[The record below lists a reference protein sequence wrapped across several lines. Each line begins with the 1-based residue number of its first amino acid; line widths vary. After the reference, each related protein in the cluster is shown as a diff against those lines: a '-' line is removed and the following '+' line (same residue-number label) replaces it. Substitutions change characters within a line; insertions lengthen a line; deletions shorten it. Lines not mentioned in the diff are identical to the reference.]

1 MSPLISGLASVAS
14 FLYNAA
20 SGNKSAAS
28 SRASQPAAAEPSAV
42 VTLSKEAE
50 AMTGFAGKGILM
62 TSGKLDGALTAVSAR
77 TGTDSGNALTA
88 SAADRAVS
96 KKDFQELLASFGA
109 SDAQK
114 EQLAAGFD
122 ANQDGA
128 ISRDEFLKGIAST
141 SGAKGGSD
149 FSQSLLQLV
158 DRHGNAN
165 SVVNQTELA
174 QLTTAFANAQAR
186 KAA

>member
-1 MSPLISGLASVAS
+1 MTPLISGLASVAS

-20 SGNKSAAS
+20 SGSKSAAS

-62 TSGKLDGALTAVSAR
+62 TSGKLDGPLGTR
-77 TGTDSGNALTA
+77 TVADTGSALTA
-88 SAADRAVS
+88 SQADRAVS
-96 KKDFQELLASFGA
+96 RKDFQELLASFGA

-128 ISRDEFLKGIAST
+128 ISRDEFLKGIAAT
-141 SGAKGGSD
+141 SGTKGSTE
-149 FSQSLLQLV
+149 FSQSVLQLV

-165 SVVNQTELA
+165 GVVNQAELA
-174 QLTTAFANAQAR
+174 QLTTAFANAQLR

>member
-20 SGNKSAAS
+20 SGSKSAATP
-28 SRASQPAAAEPSAV
+28 RASQPAEATPSAV

-62 TSGKLDGALTAVSAR
+62 TSGKLDGTAG
-77 TGTDSGNALTA
+77 TGTSTALTA
-88 SAADRAVS
+88 SQADRAVS
-96 KKDFQELLASFGA
+96 RQDFQELLASFGA
-109 SDAQK
+109 TDAQK

-141 SGAKGGSD
+141 SGAKGGSEL
-149 FSQSLLQLV
+149 SQSLLQLV

-165 SVVNQTELA
+165 GVVNQTELA
-174 QLTTAFANAQAR
+174 QLTTAFANAQLR

>member
-20 SGNKSAAS
+20 SGSKSAAS

-50 AMTGFAGKGILM
+50 ALTGFAGKGVLM
-62 TSGKLDGALTAVSAR
+62 TSGKLDGPL
-77 TGTDSGNALTA
+77 GTALTA
-88 SAADRAVS
+88 SQADRSVS
-96 KKDFQELLASFGA
+96 KQDFQELLARFGA
-109 SDAQK
+109 TDAQK

-128 ISRDEFLKGIAST
+128 ISRDEFLKGVAAT
-141 SGAKGGSD
+141 SGTKGGSEL
-149 FSQSLLQLV
+149 SQSLLHLV

-165 SVVNQTELA
+165 GVVNQAELA
-174 QLTTAFANAQAR
+174 QLTTAFANAQLR
-186 KAA
+186 KMA

>member
-20 SGNKSAAS
+20 SGSKSAATP
-28 SRASQPAAAEPSAV
+28 RASQPAEAAPSAV

-50 AMTGFAGKGILM
+50 AITGLAGKGMLM
-62 TSGKLDGALTAVSAR
+62 TSGKPDGT
-77 TGTDSGNALTA
+77 ALTA
-88 SAADRAVS
+88 SQADRAVS
-96 KKDFQELLASFGA
+96 KQDFQELLASFGA
-109 SDAQK
+109 TDAQK

-122 ANQDGA
+122 TNQDGA
-128 ISRDEFLKGIAST
+128 ISRDEFLKGLAAT
-141 SGAKGGSD
+141 SGSKGGSEL
-149 FSQSLLQLV
+149 SQSLLQVV

-165 SVVNQTELA
+165 GVVNQAELA
-174 QLTTAFANAQAR
+174 QLTTAFANAQLR

>member
-20 SGNKSAAS
+20 SGSKSAATP
-28 SRASQPAAAEPSAV
+28 RASQPAEATPSAV

-62 TSGKLDGALTAVSAR
+62 TSGKLDGAAS
-77 TGTDSGNALTA
+77 TGTALTA
-88 SAADRAVS
+88 SRADRAVS
-96 KKDFQELLASFGA
+96 KQDFQELLASFGA
-109 SDAQK
+109 TDAQK

-141 SGAKGGSD
+141 SGAKGGSEL
-149 FSQSLLQLV
+149 SQSLLQLV

-165 SVVNQTELA
+165 GVVNQTELA
-174 QLTTAFANAQAR
+174 QLTTAFANAQLR

>member
-20 SGNKSAAS
+20 SGSKSAATP
-28 SRASQPAAAEPSAV
+28 RASQPAEATPSAV

-50 AMTGFAGKGILM
+50 AMAGFAGKGILM
-62 TSGKLDGALTAVSAR
+62 TSGKLDGAAS
-77 TGTDSGNALTA
+77 TGTALTA
-88 SAADRAVS
+88 SRADRAVS
-96 KKDFQELLASFGA
+96 KQDFQELLASFGA
-109 SDAQK
+109 TDAQK

-141 SGAKGGSD
+141 SGAKGGSEL
-149 FSQSLLQLV
+149 SQSLLQLV

-165 SVVNQTELA
+165 GVVNQTELA
-174 QLTTAFANAQAR
+174 QLTTAFANAQLR

>member
-20 SGNKSAAS
+20 SGSKSAATP
-28 SRASQPAAAEPSAV
+28 RASQPAEAAPSAV

-50 AMTGFAGKGILM
+50 ALTGFASKGILM
-62 TSGKLDGALTAVSAR
+62 TSGKLDGTAG
-77 TGTDSGNALTA
+77 TGTALTA
-88 SAADRAVS
+88 SQVDRAVS
-96 KKDFQELLASFGA
+96 KQDFQELLASFGA

-141 SGAKGGSD
+141 SGAKGGSEL
-149 FSQSLLQLV
+149 SQSLLQLV

-165 SVVNQTELA
+165 GVVNQAELA
-174 QLTTAFANAQAR
+174 QLTTAFANAQLR

>member
-1 MSPLISGLASVAS
+1 MTPLISGLASVAS
-14 FLYNAA
+14 FLYNVA

-28 SRASQPAAAEPSAV
+28 PRASQPATAEPSAV

-50 AMTGFAGKGILM
+50 AMTGVASQGILP
-62 TSGKLDGALTAVSAR
+62 TP
-77 TGTDSGNALTA
+77 GNALSA
-88 SAADRAVS
+88 LAADRPVS
-96 KKDFQELLASFGA
+96 KTDFQELLARFGA

-122 ANQDGA
+122 TNQDGA
-128 ISRDEFLKGIAST
+128 ISRDEFLKGIAAT
-141 SGAKGGSD
+141 SGAKGSTE

-165 SVVNQTELA
+165 GVVSQTELA
-174 QLTTAFANAQAR
+174 QLTTAFANAQLR
-186 KAA
+186 KTA

>member
-20 SGNKSAAS
+20 SGSKSAATA
-28 SRASQPAAAEPSAV
+28 RASQPAAAEPSAV

-50 AMTGFAGKGILM
+50 ALTGFAGKGILM
-62 TSGKLDGALTAVSAR
+62 TSGKLDGPL
-77 TGTDSGNALTA
+77 GTRAGADAGTALTA
-88 SAADRAVS
+88 SQADRAVS

-109 SDAQK
+109 TDAQK

-128 ISRDEFLKGIAST
+128 ISRDEFLKGVAAT
-141 SGAKGGSD
+141 SGTKGGSEL
-149 FSQSLLQLV
+149 SQSLLQLV

-165 SVVNQTELA
+165 GVVNQTELA
-174 QLTTAFANAQAR
+174 QLTTAFANAQLR
-186 KAA
+186 TAA

>member
-20 SGNKSAAS
+20 SGSKSAAS

-50 AMTGFAGKGILM
+50 ALTGFAGKGILM
-62 TSGKLDGALTAVSAR
+62 ASGKLNGPL
-77 TGTDSGNALTA
+77 GTRAADAGTALTA
-88 SAADRAVS
+88 SQADRSVS

-109 SDAQK
+109 TDSQK

-128 ISRDEFLKGIAST
+128 ISRDEFLKGVAAT
-141 SGAKGGSD
+141 SGTKGGSEL
-149 FSQSLLQLV
+149 SQSLLQLV

-165 SVVNQTELA
+165 GVVNQTELA
-174 QLTTAFANAQAR
+174 QLTTAFANAQLR

>member
-20 SGNKSAAS
+20 SGSKSAAS

-50 AMTGFAGKGILM
+50 ALTGFAGKGILM
-62 TSGKLDGALTAVSAR
+62 ASGKLDGPL
-77 TGTDSGNALTA
+77 GTRAAADAGTALTA
-88 SAADRAVS
+88 SQADRSVS

-109 SDAQK
+109 TDAQK

-128 ISRDEFLKGIAST
+128 ISRDEFLKGVAAT
-141 SGAKGGSD
+141 SGTKGGSEL
-149 FSQSLLQLV
+149 SQSLLQLV

-165 SVVNQTELA
+165 GVVNQTELA
-174 QLTTAFANAQAR
+174 QLTTAFANAQLR